1 MLAVVPGISEKTCQ
15 RLGIRVYRTLSPP
28 ASRFATIRLSR
39 SGTLWIRRSSCYT
52 EQPMRRAFRTQ
63 IVPSCA
69 LILFLGFPT
78 PGDAYSVLSHE
89 AIIDAVWATH
99 IRPLLQ
105 KQFPNAT
112 QDELRQAHAYAYA
125 GAIIQDMGYYPYGN
139 KFFSNLTHY
148 VRSGDFIEAL
158 LSDSQ
163 DINEYAFA
171 IGSMSHYAAD
181 NDGHRLAVNRVVPLL
196 YPELK
201 KKYGDVLTFE
211 DNPLA
216 HVKTEFGF
224 DVLEVAKERY
234 APDAYHDFIGFE
246 VAKPL
251 LDKAFEETYG
261 LELST
266 ILKHETKAIGSY
278 RHDISKVIPKA
289 TKVAWKVKQNDIQ
302 KDLPGIT
309 RKQFLYNLSRA
320 SYEQHWGKD
329 YRKPTFGD
337 TFLAFLFRLIPKIGP
352 LKILTF
358 RTPTPETE
366 KMFEASFNATLDRY
380 RILLTE
386 LAAGKVALPNDNL
399 DIGTKTAAGEYRLND
414 DTYAELLHR
423 LAERNFSG
431 VPHSLRTEIERF
443 YADPTSPN
451 ATKRNSRRWSRV
463 QRELAGLKSAAPLSP
478 K

>member
-1 MLAVVPGISEKTCQ
+1 
-15 RLGIRVYRTLSPP
+15 
-28 ASRFATIRLSR
+28 
-39 SGTLWIRRSSCYT
+39 
-52 EQPMRRAFRTQ
+52 MRRAPRTQ
-63 IVPSCA
+63 IVLLCE
-69 LILFLGFPT
+69 LILFLAFPT
-78 PGDAYSVLSHE
+78 SGDAYSVLSHE

-105 KQFPNAT
+105 KRFPNAAE
-112 QDELRQAHAYAYA
+112 DELRQAHAYAYA

-139 KFFSNLTHY
+139 KFFSDLTHY
-148 VRSGDFIEAL
+148 VRCGDFIEAL
-158 LSDSQ
+158 LRDSQ

-181 NDGHRLAVNRVVPLL
+181 NEGHRLAVNRAVPLL

-246 VAKPL
+246 VAQPL
-251 LDKAFEETYG
+251 LDRAFEESYG

-266 ILKHETKAIGSY
+266 VLKHETKAIGSY
-278 RHDISKVIPKA
+278 RHNISKVIPKA

-320 SYEQHWGKD
+320 SYEKHWGKD
-329 YRKPTFGD
+329 YRKPTFGE

-380 RILLTE
+380 RSLLTE
-386 LAAGKVALPNDNL
+386 LGAGKVALPNDNL
-399 DIGTKTAAGEYRLND
+399 DIGAKTAPGEYRLND

-431 VPHSLRTEIERF
+431 VPPPLRTEIERF
-443 YADPTSPN
+443 YADPASPN
-451 ATKRNSRRWSRV
+451 ATKRNSGRWSRL
-463 QRELAGLKSAAPLSP
+463 QRELARLKSAASLSNVNGVGH
-478 K
+478 

>member
-1 MLAVVPGISEKTCQ
+1 
-15 RLGIRVYRTLSPP
+15 
-28 ASRFATIRLSR
+28 
-39 SGTLWIRRSSCYT
+39 
-52 EQPMRRAFRTQ
+52 MRRAPRTQ
-63 IVPSCA
+63 IVLSFA
-69 LILFLGFPT
+69 LILLLAFPT
-78 PGDAYSVLSHE
+78 SGDAYSVLSHE
-89 AIIDAVWATH
+89 AIIDALWATH
-99 IRPLLQ
+99 IQPLLQ
-105 KQFPNAT
+105 KRFPNAT

-125 GAIIQDMGYYPYGN
+125 GAIIQDMGYYPHGN

-148 VRSGDFIEAL
+148 VRSGDFIQAL
-158 LSDSQ
+158 LGDSQ
-163 DINEYAFA
+163 DINEYTFA

-246 VAKPL
+246 VAQPL
-251 LDKAFEETYG
+251 LDKAFEKIYG

-266 ILKHETKAIGSY
+266 VLEHETKAIGSY
-278 RHDISKVIPKA
+278 RHNISKVIPKA
-289 TKVAWKVKQNDIQ
+289 TRVAWKVKQNDIQ
-302 KDLPGIT
+302 KDLPGMT
-309 RKQFLYNLSRA
+309 RNKFLYNLSRA
-320 SYEQHWGKD
+320 SYEKHWGKD
-329 YRKPTFGD
+329 YRKPNFGE
-337 TFLAFLFRLIPKIGP
+337 TCLAFLFRLIPKIGP

-380 RILLTE
+380 RSLLTE
-386 LAAGKVALPNDNL
+386 LDTGKVVLPNDNL
-399 DIGTKTAAGEYRLND
+399 DVGAKTAPGEYRLND

-423 LAERNFSG
+423 LAQSNFSG
-431 VPHSLRTEIERF
+431 VSTDLRAEIERF
-443 YADPTSPN
+443 YADPASAN
-451 ATKRNSRRWSRV
+451 ATKRNSRRWVRV
-463 QRELAGLKSAAPLSP
+463 QRELARLKSAAPLP
-478 K
+478 